1 MRGNPKINNKTNITL
16 SVENEVINNIKQE
29 AEIGNTSVSA
39 KVNRILNDYVLFG
52 KYFAEKR
59 PVMFTPPIFRYF
71 LDKVDEKIW
80 LDAWTISLSEI
91 TPQVFAMHNV
101 DFTLDNV
108 INYMFGDIGMRIG
121 TFDRFTCDSN
131 SIDSRKLVMEHKY
144 GIKWSK
150 ILSSAFSNMLEKKF
164 NCRVYSKIF
173 PNALVLDISE
183 R

>member
-1 MRGNPKINNKTNITL
+1 
-16 SVENEVINNIKQE
+16 
-29 AEIGNTSVSA
+29 
-39 KVNRILNDYVLFG
+39 
-52 KYFAEKR
+52 
-59 PVMFTPPIFRYF
+59 
-71 LDKVDEKIW
+71 
-80 LDAWTISLSEI
+80 
-91 TPQVFAMHNV
+91 
-101 DFTLDNV
+101 
-108 INYMFGDIGMRIG
+108 MFGDIGMRIG

-131 SIDSRKLVMEHKY
+131 GVDSRKLVMEHKY